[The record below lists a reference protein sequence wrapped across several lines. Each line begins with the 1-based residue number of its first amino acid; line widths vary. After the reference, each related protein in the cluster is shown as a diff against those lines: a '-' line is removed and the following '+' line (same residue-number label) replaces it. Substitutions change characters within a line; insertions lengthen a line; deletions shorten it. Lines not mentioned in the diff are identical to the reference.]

1 MCPPC
6 FILWIISSNA
16 TCDPD
21 ISRPTSNPSVIPISF
36 ITSLRFSSF
45 KLTVLVAPSFFA
57 SSSLYGF
64 ISVTTTCLAPENF
77 TIAAAIHPIGP
88 APAISTSSP
97 SASKES
103 AVCVAFP
110 NGSKIAYIS
119 SGMFG
124 LHGHTLLDGITR
136 YSANAPLRFT
146 PTPFASLQFSLC
158 PSRQLRHFP
167 HVICPSPDT
176 RSPILNPCTPSPF
189 STISPTYS

>member
-1 MCPPC
+1 MSCTRELHDC
-6 FILWIISSNA
+6 CCHTSDRACSSDQHIL
-16 TCDPD
+16 
-21 ISRPTSNPSVIPISF
+21 
-36 ITSLRFSSF
+36 
-45 KLTVLVAPSFFA
+45 
-57 SSSLYGF
+57 
-64 ISVTTTCLAPENF
+64 
-77 TIAAAIHPIGP
+77 
-88 APAISTSSP
+88 P

-176 RSPILNPCTPSPF
+176 RSPILNPCTPVPT
-189 STISPTYS
+189 STTSPTYSCPAVSPIGIVCCAHSFHW